1 MSAPTAS
8 PGVRRPAPV
17 LTDDNAGYWEALKD
31 RELRIQGCADCGK
44 LRHPPRPMC
53 PHCGSL
59 NKNMVPVSGRGT
71 VYSYAI
77 LHHPQAPAF
86 DYPVLAALIDLDEGV
101 RIVSNLVGVDKDD
114 IRIGMPVQVE
124 FADAKDGWVI
134 PVFRPVSA

>member
-1 MSAPTAS
+1 VSAPTE
-8 PGVRRPAPV
+8 VRRPAPV
-17 LTDDNAGYWEALKD
+17 LTDDNVGYWEALRD
-31 RELRIQGCADCGK
+31 RELRIQGCADCGR

-59 NKNMVPVSGRGT
+59 NKSMVLMSGRGT
-71 VYSYAI
+71 VYSYSI
-77 LHHPQAPAF
+77 LHHPQASAF

-101 RIVSNLVGVDKDD
+101 RVVSNLVGVDKDD

-124 FADAKDGWVI
+124 FADAKDGWVV

>member
-1 MSAPTAS
+1 VTAAS
-8 PGVRRPAPV
+8 EIRRPAPL
-17 LTDDNAGYWEALKD
+17 LTEDNLAYWEAARN
-31 RELRIQGCADCGK
+31 REFRIQGCADCGK

-59 NKNMVPVSGRGT
+59 RTDMVPVSGRGT

-77 LHHPQAPAF
+77 LHHPQAPVF
-86 DYPVLAALIDLDEGV
+86 DYPVQAVLVDLDEGV
-101 RIVSNLVGVDKDD
+101 RVLSNIVGVAPDE

-124 FADAKDGWVI
+124 FADTRDGWAV